1 MYGVDAAT
9 RAQRLAA
16 IPKDVEARRVVAER
30 RRGSSAPAIAN
41 RYREKL
47 SERYGAAAKDIKYAE
62 AFEICE
68 YGRQPTEE
76 QIRALFPFFA
86 AR

>member
-1 MYGVDAAT
+1 VASI
-9 RAQRLAA
+9 AA
-16 IPKDVEARRVVAER
+16 IPKDPEARRVVAEQR
-30 RRGSSAPAIAN
+30 MGGSAASIAN

-47 SERYGAAAKDIKYAE
+47 AERYGAAAKDIKYAE

-76 QIRALFPFFA
+76 QIRALFPFFSSK
-86 AR
+86 